1 MKSNLFL
8 IISEDKTIQ
17 DFNLSNILKKI
28 EFNSDNKISYDMTD
42 ATMTDVIE
50 EASMVSMFFGPK
62 VVIATSLDFDKVTD
76 LEFEYL
82 KKYVEKASKDVYIIL
97 ITNKIDARKK
107 YYKIFTSSFEIID
120 GSLVKNNNFIDYIK
134 QLVKEKGYKL
144 DSYNI
149 EYFLSKV
156 GNNIN
161 NINMEL
167 EKLFIYKEDNK
178 VITRDDIDLLIMDNI
193 ENIMYEFTNAILDK
207 NYDKVFLMY
216 QKFMKDNIN
225 FDYLISSIA
234 GSIRTNLI
242 IKILYNEGKNN
253 SEISKIIGKKEF
265 FVKKSIE
272 RLYDYQIEDLS
283 NYLQQLAKID
293 YEFKSG
299 KCNAN
304 MLEFFLLG
312 RR

>member
-167 EKLFIYKEDNK
+167 EKLFIYKEDDK